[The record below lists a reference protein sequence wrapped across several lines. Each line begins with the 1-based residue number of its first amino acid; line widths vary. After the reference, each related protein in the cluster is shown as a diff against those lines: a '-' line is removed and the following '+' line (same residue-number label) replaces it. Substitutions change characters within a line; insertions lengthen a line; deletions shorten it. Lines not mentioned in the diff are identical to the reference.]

1 MKKGD
6 RMEDETPAVFPVVG
20 DDGELINPLG
30 KRKRKRKPV
39 AAKWWLAAGI
49 ALVVCIGAIIGI
61 QLSVHKPTIEATV
74 VSLTAQ
80 ESNNR
85 GVTSKANGDYKAA
98 VADFT
103 HALEEDSQYED
114 AYNNRGITYYLMG
127 ENDLAM
133 ADFNKAIE
141 LNPQDAKVYNN
152 RGELYYRR
160 FHNDDQALADFKRCL
175 ELDPQY
181 ALAYNNQ
188 GNVYNDVD
196 RGAYAE
202 SIPYYDRAIEL
213 QADYYE
219 AYTNRAN
226 AFLRL
231 GELDKAYQDA
241 TRSIEI
247 NPQFARAYA
256 VRGAVEVTRADVAP
270 ALDDFRAFIRLAGDD
285 ENPQTINKIHELIR
299 DLEASLEVTPEVS
312 GQ

>member
-1 MKKGD
+1 MD
-6 RMEDETPAVFPVVG
+6 EETPAIFPVVG

-30 KRKRKRKPV
+30 KRKRKPI
-39 AAKWWLAAGI
+39 AAKWWLVAGI
-49 ALVVCIGAIIGI
+49 VLLVCIGAVIGI
-61 QLSVHKPTIEATV
+61 QSAGYKPTDEAAV
-74 VSLTAQ
+74 VSLSAQ

-103 HALEEDSQYED
+103 HAIEQDDQYED

-127 ENDLAM
+127 ENDLAL

-141 LNPQDAKVYNN
+141 LNPNDAKVYNN

-175 ELDPQY
+175 ELDPEY
-181 ALAYNNQ
+181 AQAYNNQ

-196 RGAYAE
+196 RQAYAE

-219 AYTNRAN
+219 AYTNRAT
-226 AFLRL
+226 AYLRL
-231 GELDKAYQDA
+231 GELEKGYQDA
-241 TRSIEI
+241 TRAIEL

-256 VRGAVEVTRADVAP
+256 MRGSVEMTRADLAE
-270 ALDDFRAFIRLAGDD
+270 ALADFQEFIRLAGDD
-285 ENPQTINKIHELIR
+285 ENPQTINKIRELIR
-299 DLEASLEVTPEVS
+299 DLEAELEVTPEVG